1 MLETQGAVVVQL
13 PADAS
18 LTVDGTQVP
27 LTSETRTLVTPELKP
42 GQDYHYTLRAS
53 ANRDGQ
59 LVTRMKR
66 VTVRAGAET
75 VVDFGNLNTTAT
87 DAVSQARY
95 RR

>member
-1 MLETQGAVVVQL
+1 MLETQGTVIVQL
-13 PADAS
+13 PADAN
-18 LTVDGTQVP
+18 LTVDGKQVP

-42 GQDYHYTLRAS
+42 GQDYHYTLRVS
-53 ANRDGQ
+53 ADRDGQ

-75 VVDFGNLNTTAT
+75 VVYFGNLNTPDAV
-87 DAVSQARY
+87 AVSQAPY